1 MSLTKL
7 PGFCLMPTELLT
19 NFIAYHDFRVLL
31 LAVLIAVPCAL
42 TMVLMAQRAREAAE
56 QDRLRWILKASL
68 AGGGGI
74 WASHF
79 MGMLAW
85 DLDMPVAHGFL
96 LNGIAGVLAIA
107 LVGASFYIAS
117 YNRTKRARFTSGLI
131 LGIGVAVTHG
141 IGLLSVDVQGHVS
154 VDAPVAAAGIAFF
167 LIVFA
172 GAGIVMNKTYDRVR
186 QWLAAALLA
195 GGIMGLPAVLMAAT
209 TVTPDPAL
217 AVPDRIASDMVL
229 GFVVAL
235 SSLAVLGFALASVTL
250 DIHLTQHESV
260 QVARLQS
267 LADAAIEGIVVVDH
281 GGHVVDA
288 NPSFMQLSC
297 QGLRQLRGQD
307 FARYFRDF
315 PAGQSVTRLAERAAH
330 IEETTLV
337 SSVGEE
343 IPTELYFK
351 SAIVGEE
358 PHNVVVVRDLRER
371 LAAEQRIN
379 YLANYDTL
387 TGLANRQLLLDRLG
401 QSIAAAE
408 AQDQKVILHFVDL
421 DFFKELNTTI
431 GQQQA
436 DQLLKF
442 IAGRLS
448 SNSRGMIN
456 VARIGADQFCI
467 VQEGVASADAAEL
480 LLERLRRKLG
490 DPFSVAGREVKISA
504 CIGTAVAPDDAAV
517 PSTLISRAEIAMKK
531 AKSQGPGSN
540 CFYESK
546 VDQEQEVRRTL
557 KMDLAGALE
566 RDEIFLHY
574 QPQFECDTG
583 RVTGFEAL
591 GRWHHA
597 ERGIISP
604 VQWVP
609 LAEESGAIL
618 EIGRFLLE
626 EACREAASWV
636 NPLRI
641 AVNLSP
647 VQFLESDLTVTIASI
662 LRKQGLPPSRL
673 ELEITEGVLIEDER
687 RAIEMLEALKDLGIL
702 LAMDDF
708 GTGYSSLS
716 YLRQFP
722 FDKLKID
729 KSFIMDLRDDPQ
741 SLGIVKGMIGLAH
754 GLNIPVLA
762 EGVETEAQLSMLRL
776 EHGDEVQGFFTG
788 KPAPID
794 QYADMV
800 KTLPPAGSQ
809 GLPQRA

>member
-1 MSLTKL
+1 
-7 PGFCLMPTELLT
+7 MPTQLLT
-19 NFIAYHDFRVLL
+19 NFIEYHDFRVLL
-31 LAVLIAVPCAL
+31 LATLIATTCAL

-56 QDRLRWILKASL
+56 KDRLRWIAKASL

-74 WASHF
+74 WAAHF
-79 MGMLAW
+79 MAMLAW
-85 DLDMPVAHGFL
+85 DLGQPVAHGFL
-96 LNGIAGVLAIA
+96 LNIVSGITAIVA
-107 LVGASFYIAS
+107 VGASFHIAS
-117 YNRTKRARFTSGLI
+117 YNRTKRARFLSGLI
-131 LGIGVAVTHG
+131 LGLGVAATQG
-141 IGLLSVDVQGHVS
+141 IELLSVEVQGHLE
-154 VDAPVAAAGIAFF
+154 VDQTAMAVGVTFF
-167 LIVFA
+167 LLVFA
-172 GAGIVMNKTYDRVR
+172 GAGVVTNKTYDRVR
-186 QWLAAALLA
+186 QILAIALLA
-195 GGIMGLPAVLMAAT
+195 GGMMGMHAVLVASIT
-209 TVTPDPAL
+209 FVPDPSL
-217 AVPDRIASDMVL
+217 AVPGRIASDMVL

-235 SSLAVLGFALASVTL
+235 GSLAVLGFALASVTL

-288 NPSFMQLSC
+288 NPSFMQLVC

-315 PAGQSVTRLAERAAH
+315 PIGQSVTNLAERAAH

-351 SAIVGEE
+351 SAIVGGE

-387 TGLANRQLLLDRLG
+387 TGLANRQLLLDRLS
-401 QSIAAAE
+401 QSMAAADG
-408 AQDQKVILHFVDL
+408 QGQKVILHFVDL

-448 SNSRGMIN
+448 SNSRGMVN

-490 DPFSVAGREVKISA
+490 DPFSVAGKEVKVSA

-517 PSTLISRAEIAMKK
+517 PSTLIARAEIAMKK
-531 AKSQGPGSN
+531 AKSLGPGSN

-546 VDQEQEVRRTL
+546 VDQAQELRRKL
-557 KMDLAGALE
+557 KMDLVGAIE
-566 RDEIFLHY
+566 RGEIFLHY
-574 QPQFECDTG
+574 QPQFDVDSGTA
-583 RVTGFEAL
+583 TGFEAL
-591 GRWHHA
+591 ARWEHP
-597 ERGIISP
+597 ERGLISP
-604 VQWVP
+604 AEWIP

-626 EACREAASWV
+626 DACREAASWA

-673 ELEITEGVLIEDER
+673 ELEITEGVLIEDEK
-687 RAIEMLEALKDLGIL
+687 RAIEMLVALKDLGIL

-729 KSFIMDLRDDPQ
+729 KSFIMNLRDDPQ

-776 EHGDEVQGFFTG
+776 EHGDEVQGYFTG

-794 QYADMV
+794 QYADV
-800 KTLPPAGSQ
+800 INTPPSDAQDVS
-809 GLPQRA
+809 QRA